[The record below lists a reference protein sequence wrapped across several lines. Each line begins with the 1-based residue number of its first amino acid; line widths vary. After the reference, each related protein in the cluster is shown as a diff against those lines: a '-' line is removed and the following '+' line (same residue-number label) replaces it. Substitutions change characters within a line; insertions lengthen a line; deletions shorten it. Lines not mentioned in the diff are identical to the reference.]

1 MKNKEELLIACVVLN
16 LVEELD
22 SFKEYQ
28 ELEGETDTYQAV
40 LRYVEDE
47 LYGEV
52 GFKTLEKIYFGMPT
66 STTAYIS
73 QKSYNAIMKNEE
85 FYELAENTCQAIQ
98 ENDSKTMDKVTNII
112 EKRIEN
118 KEFPKLLESMKKD
131 SSRHFALPTLLKN
144 KSLLTKVLEYLPLVE
159 KIFES
164 EENIEIFSQVANRL
178 DTFRIAEEYE
188 DWGNIES
195 FIKDV
200 RERNG
205 FDNYLK

>member
-1 MKNKEELLIACVVLN
+1 MCTILIIKEFNMKNKEELLIACVVLN

-73 QKSYNAIMKNEE
+73 QKSYNAIMK
-85 FYELAENTCQAIQ
+85 
-98 ENDSKTMDKVTNII
+98 
-112 EKRIEN
+112 
-118 KEFPKLLESMKKD
+118 MKN
-131 SSRHFALPTLLKN
+131 FMN
-144 KSLLTKVLEYLPLVE
+144 
-159 KIFES
+159 
-164 EENIEIFSQVANRL
+164 
-178 DTFRIAEEYE
+178 
-188 DWGNIES
+188 
-195 FIKDV
+195 
-200 RERNG
+200 
-205 FDNYLK
+205 

>member
-85 FYELAENTCQAIQ
+85 FYELAENICQAIQ

-131 SSRHFALPTLLKN
+131 SNRHFALPMLLAN

-164 EENIEIFSQVANRL
+164 EETSKYF
-178 DTFRIAEEYE
+178 
-188 DWGNIES
+188 
-195 FIKDV
+195 
-200 RERNG
+200 
-205 FDNYLK
+205 LK

>member
-85 FYELAENTCQAIQ
+85 FYELAENICQAIQ

-131 SSRHFALPTLLKN
+131 SNRHFALPMLLA
-144 KSLLTKVLEYLPLVE
+144 T
-159 KIFES
+159 
-164 EENIEIFSQVANRL
+164 
-178 DTFRIAEEYE
+178 
-188 DWGNIES
+188 
-195 FIKDV
+195 
-200 RERNG
+200 
-205 FDNYLK
+205 

>member
-52 GFKTLEKIYFGMPT
+52 GFKTLEKIYFGIPT
-66 STTAYIS
+66 SAKAYIS
-73 QKSYNAIMKNEE
+73 EKSYNTIMK
-85 FYELAENTCQAIQ
+85 FDELAENIYQAIQ
-98 ENDSKTMDKVTNII
+98 KNDSKMMDKVSNII

-118 KEFPKLLESMKKD
+118 KEFPKLLENMKKD
-131 SSRHFALPTLLKN
+131 SNRHFALPMLLAN
-144 KSLLTKVLEYLPLVE
+144 KSLLTKILEYLPLVE

-164 EENIEIFSQVANRL
+164 SENIEIFSQIANRL
-178 DTFRIAEEYE
+178 DTFRIADEYE
-188 DWGNIES
+188 DWDNIES

>member
-52 GFKTLEKIYFGMPT
+52 VFKTLEKIYFGMPT

-188 DWGNIES
+188 DWDNIES

>member
-52 GFKTLEKIYFGMPT
+52 GFKNSWKNLLWYADIYY
-66 STTAYIS
+66 SIYQS
-73 QKSYNAIMKNEE
+73 KNLIMLSWKNEE

-118 KEFPKLLESMKKD
+118 K
-131 SSRHFALPTLLKN
+131 
-144 KSLLTKVLEYLPLVE
+144 
-159 KIFES
+159 
-164 EENIEIFSQVANRL
+164 
-178 DTFRIAEEYE
+178 RI
-188 DWGNIES
+188 S
-195 FIKDV
+195 
-200 RERNG
+200 
-205 FDNYLK
+205 